1 MNNNI
6 IIELV
11 NSSLHQQGN
20 LSVPYNLLLSL
31 YKKNLGSFL
40 IAWFYL
46 QEQCGVDMKDEKS
59 YNLIYCILTHSQC
72 FTHCDA
78 DNLEKMYNIAQSYWS
93 GFSNIQKEKIIE
105 HSMKMPYIWQHCL
118 ISLTHDA
125 SFFAAYSHNPTVY
138 LKSINH
144 LLDIW
149 INKQNVLMA
158 PIENNIINNAGT
170 PFLSIIK
177 HQSNALQQY
186 IDILWN
192 KSSISSSIYHSYY
205 TSSLESNTVCLKIL
219 SNILKNLLER
229 FPFILLLLQSGSGYE
244 KEQKILLEINIFYK
258 KCFILYPYSM
268 HIIHRALPYNR
279 LINILSSHDNYH
291 TTALYYEQF
300 PDKLYDDYNKLCE
313 KSSKIEI
320 FLNNIIYNHIL
331 HLPNLQKNKYTNWK
345 IYAQDIEDKNFFSCY
360 VYYNEVL
367 LSLHY
372 DTDSIFD
379 KMCILLY
386 QLDEYLSQRTLVDNN
401 TDLKILSI
409 YINKYVLSYQL
420 QQKLYIDDSK
430 KEKGKKTTKI

>member
-1 MNNNI
+1 MNNNT

-11 NSSLHQQGN
+11 NSSLHHQGN
-20 LSVPYNLLLSL
+20 LSLPYNLLLSL

-46 QEQCGVDMKDEKS
+46 QDDCGVDMKDEKS
-59 YNLIYCILTHSQC
+59 YNLIYCILTNSHY

-78 DNLEKMYNIAQSYWS
+78 DKLENFYNIAQSYWL

-105 HSMKMPYIWQHCL
+105 HSMKMPYIWQHYL

-125 SFFAAYSHNPTVY
+125 SFFAAYSQNPIVY
-138 LKSINH
+138 LKSVNH

-158 PIENNIINNAGT
+158 PMEHNIINNAGT
-170 PFLSIIK
+170 SFLSIIK
-177 HQSNALQQY
+177 YQYNGLQQY
-186 IDILWN
+186 IDTLWN
-192 KSSISSSIYHSYY
+192 KSSISSSIYHINC

-219 SNILKNLLER
+219 NNILNNLLER
-229 FPFILLLLQSGSGYE
+229 FPFILSLLQAGNNYE
-244 KEQKILLEINIFYK
+244 KEQKTLLEINLFYK
-258 KCFILYPYSM
+258 KCSILYPYSM
-268 HIIHRALPYNR
+268 HIIHHALPYNH
-279 LINILSSHDNYH
+279 LINILLSHDNYH
-291 TTALYYEQF
+291 TTVLYYEQF
-300 PDKLYDDYNKLCE
+300 PDKLYGDYNKLCE
-313 KSSKIEI
+313 KSAKIEI

-331 HLPNLQKNKYTNWK
+331 YLPNLQKNKYTNWK
-345 IYAQDIEDKNFFSCY
+345 TYAQDIENKNMFSCY

-372 DTDSIFD
+372 DTTFIFD
-379 KMCILLY
+379 KMCILLH
-386 QLDEYLSQRTLVDNN
+386 QLDEYLSQKTLVDNN

-409 YINKYVLSYQL
+409 YMNKYVLSYQL